1 MDTIQHGGA
10 CHHCRFCGCFHHK
23 ATPAAIFLI
32 AVTFFLQAI
41 GLVSMAYVA
50 LAWPVLL
57 GVAMLVKL
65 TGGTCKCYAGK
76 K

>member
-1 MDTIQHGGA
+1 MDTMQHGA

-23 ATPAAIFLI
+23 AVSLAVFLI

-41 GLVSMAYVA
+41 GMVSMAYVA

-57 GVAMLVKL
+57 GAAMLVKL
-65 TGGTCKCYAGK
+65 MGGTGKCSAGEK
-76 K
+76 